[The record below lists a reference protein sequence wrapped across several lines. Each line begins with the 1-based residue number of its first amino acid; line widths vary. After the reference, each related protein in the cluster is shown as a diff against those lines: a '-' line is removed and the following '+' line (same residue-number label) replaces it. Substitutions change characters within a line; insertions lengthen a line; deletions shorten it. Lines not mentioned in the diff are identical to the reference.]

1 MKAYLKATYG
11 VVYKSGIYDLL
22 ERLNLSHQK
31 AHFDY
36 GNADKDKQKAF
47 VTDLKEQ
54 LLVADDTTAVL
65 MYDEFSIS
73 ERPTS
78 YYGWAEKNTR
88 PLVVTNEKNVQD

>member
-1 MKAYLKATYG
+1 M
-11 VVYKSGIYDLL
+11 
-22 ERLNLSHQK
+22 
-31 AHFDY
+31 
-36 GNADKDKQKAF
+36 
-47 VTDLKEQ
+47 
-54 LLVADDTTAVL
+54 VADDTTAVL